1 MDFEPVIRE
10 QLKELEALEAG
21 GLVRREGLNEAAKA
35 ISHPN
40 VLVILGVRRCGKS
53 VFSYILAKGKKYGYI
68 NFDDERL
75 LGLQAGDLNG
85 VLEAFYRLYGDIE
98 MLILD
103 EVQLITGWELFANRL
118 RRTKKVIVTGSNSKL
133 LSGEL
138 ATHLTGRHLDT
149 ILYPYSFKEYLQAKN
164 FLIREAYTTQEKAM
178 LLNHLADYM
187 QNGGFPETLKFGKK
201 MTAAIYEDIITKDV
215 IMRHKIRKPQELRRL
230 ARFLASN
237 TSKEYT
243 YSRLAKIL
251 PIKHVATASKWV
263 GYLEEAF
270 LFFSLAR
277 FDYKLKEQFLAP
289 KKTYCIDTG
298 IVNSAGFAFSEN
310 RGPLME
316 NIIAIELKRRAYRE
330 GTELYYW
337 KDYRQ
342 SEVDF
347 VVKSGNKITELIQA
361 TYASTKEEINER
373 QQKSLIKAS
382 KALRCNKLTIITWGY
397 KGQET
402 AGWKKIACKPL
413 LEWLLG
419 YGNQYQ

>member
-1 MDFEPVIRE
+1 MDFDVVIRE
-10 QLKELEALEAG
+10 QLKELQALEAG
-21 GLVRREGLNEAAKA
+21 GLVQRAGLREAEKA
-35 ISHPN
+35 ILHPN
-40 VLVILGVRRCGKS
+40 ILVILGVRRCGKS
-53 VFSYILAKGKKYGYI
+53 VFSYILAKGKKSGYI

-85 VLEAFYRLYGDIE
+85 ILEAFYRLYGDIE
-98 MLILD
+98 MVILD
-103 EVQLITGWELFANRL
+103 EIQLITGWELFANRL

-164 FLIREAYTTQEKAM
+164 FEIQKSYTTHEKAV
-178 LLNHLADYM
+178 LLNHLMDYM

-201 MTAAIYEDIITKDV
+201 MTAAIYDDIITKDV
-215 IMRHKIRKPQELRRL
+215 IMRHKIRKPQELRRM
-230 ARFLASN
+230 AKYLASN
-237 TSKEYT
+237 TAKEYT
-243 YSRLAKIL
+243 YSRLAKII
-251 PIKHVATASKWV
+251 PIKHVATASKWI

-298 IVNSAGFAFSEN
+298 VANSIGFAFSEN
-310 RGPLME
+310 RGALME
-316 NIIAIELKRRAYRE
+316 NIVAIELKRRAPRE

-337 KDYRQ
+337 KDYQQ

-347 VVKSGNKITELIQA
+347 VVKGGNKITELIQS
-361 TYASTKEEINER
+361 TYAGTKEEINER
-373 QQKSLIKAS
+373 QQNSLVKAS
-382 KALRCNKLTIITWGY
+382 KALRCGKLTIITWDY
-397 KGQET
+397 RTEEKIKG
-402 AGWKKIACKPL
+402 KKIVYTPL
-413 LEWLLG
+413 WEWLLEK
-419 YGNQYQ
+419 